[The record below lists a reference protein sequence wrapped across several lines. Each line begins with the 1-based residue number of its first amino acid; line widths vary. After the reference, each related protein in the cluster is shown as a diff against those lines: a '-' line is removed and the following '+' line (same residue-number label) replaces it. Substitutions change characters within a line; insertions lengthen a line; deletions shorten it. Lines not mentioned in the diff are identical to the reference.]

1 MFARR
6 ASGLQG
12 ADRGGYRRINIGAS
26 GGQDLQRKGGI
37 IAAAV
42 LGVKHKT
49 EIEKLRFVLVN
60 ACYGGSN
67 IKVFRYAQSG

>member
-1 MFARR
+1 VPR
-6 ASGLQG
+6 ALQG

-26 GGQDLQRKGGI
+26 GGQDPARKGGI

-49 EIEKLRFVLVN
+49 EIEKLRFV
-60 ACYGGSN
+60 
-67 IKVFRYAQSG
+67 SGKRMVTADRI